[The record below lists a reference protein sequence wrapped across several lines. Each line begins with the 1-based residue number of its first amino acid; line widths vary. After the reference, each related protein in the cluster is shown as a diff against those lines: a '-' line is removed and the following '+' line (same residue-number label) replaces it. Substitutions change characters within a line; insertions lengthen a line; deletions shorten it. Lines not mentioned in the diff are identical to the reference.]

1 MAIEHIVLI
10 EFKDGTTDAERAQTQ
25 TILTELKDKIPGIE
39 AMRVGL
45 NFSER
50 AGKIEL
56 AAAMTMTY
64 RAVLDSYGPHEA
76 HQAAIKQF
84 GGFVENLTVVD
95 FEY

>member
-1 MAIEHIVLI
+1 
-10 EFKDGTTDAERAQTQ
+10 
-25 TILTELKDKIPGIE
+25 
-39 AMRVGL
+39 
-45 NFSER
+45 
-50 AGKIEL
+50 L
-56 AAAMTMTY
+56 AAAMTMTD